1 MSWRQADRMAGAT
14 YYTGEPLLA
23 WVCNRPSIN
32 STAPR
37 NCATGPVE
45 HILEALPCHTL
56 AAIWGVNKDTAARI
70 KREPYLSLCQWD
82 DPRTED
88 NYLSERRIR
97 QLRVWLEGQS

>member
-1 MSWRQADRMAGAT
+1 MGLQ
-14 YYTGEPLLA
+14 
-23 WVCNRPSIN
+23 
-32 STAPR
+32 STIYQLYGPEELR
-37 NCATGPVE
+37 YRPVE
-45 HILEALPCHTL
+45 HILEALPCQTL

-97 QLRVWLEGQS
+97 QLRVWLEAQS